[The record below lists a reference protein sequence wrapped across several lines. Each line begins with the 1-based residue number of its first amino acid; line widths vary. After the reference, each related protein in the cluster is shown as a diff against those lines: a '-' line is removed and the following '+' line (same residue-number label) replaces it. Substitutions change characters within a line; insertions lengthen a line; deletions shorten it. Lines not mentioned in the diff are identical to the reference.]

1 MNSLHRQNM
10 SKKEIEYLCM
20 DVDGTLTDGKI
31 YISQE
36 GELFKTFNVK
46 DGYAIKDILPQKRII
61 PIIITGR
68 KSVILENRA
77 KELNIKYIYQG
88 VENKKEIFCK
98 LINEKNIDIST
109 VSFIGDDLNDLE
121 IMMFIKENGGFIGC
135 PRDAAKEILEI
146 ADFISCKDGG
156 NGAVREFV
164 EHIF

>member
-10 SKKEIEYLCM
+10 SKKGIDYLCM
-20 DVDGTLTDGKI
+20 DVDGTLTDGKV

-68 KSVILENRA
+68 ESVILENRA
-77 KELNIKYIYQG
+77 KELNIKYIYQD
-88 VENKKEIFCK
+88 VKNKKEFFREF
-98 LINEKNIDIST
+98 INEKNIDISK

-121 IMMFIKENGGFIGC
+121 IMLFIKENGGFVGC
-135 PRDAAKEILEI
+135 PRDAAMEILEV

-164 EHIF
+164 EQIF